1 MLPQPRVLQHHNLRG
16 TSTAIFGRDHIT
28 NNDTEGHCIL
38 VQPCEAAAAGK
49 LACTTAVVP
58 ASRNRRYARKSLDSE
73 MVQLGGWLPQ
83 SKMVISEVL
92 SDWLRQMTLWQT
104 VTILSMPYVPN
115 IHQPTLTYIFHLALP
130 VVSLGERVVSCI
142 NVLQAIILFPCG
154 YAGDPDK
161 LHPQHL
167 KDLLQHAQLVGDEAP
182 ESLLLSAL
190 ADFCDLVLH
199 GETPEEVY
207 KVFLFWC
214 FTGGTEEESQRGRT
228 LRWLAATVAC
238 KQVVDEMAELLAHRQ
253 LAYGVRGGSEAAI
266 SVALQFLNNI
276 DACQAM
282 VKLDFDALNSV
293 RRNCML
299 EAVQSL

>member
-1 MLPQPRVLQHHNLRG
+1 MIPKDIVSLSSLVKQQLQ
-16 TSTAIFGRDHIT
+16 
-28 NNDTEGHCIL
+28 E
-38 VQPCEAAAAGK
+38 E
-49 LACTTAVVP
+49 LACTTAIVP
-58 ASRNRRYARKSLDSE
+58 ASRNRRHARKSLDSE

-92 SDWLRQMTLWQT
+92 SDWLPQMTLWQT

-130 VVSLGERVVSCI
+130 VVSLRERVVSCI

-182 ESLLLSAL
+182 REPVAVCPSRLLRPGA
-190 ADFCDLVLH
+190 AWGDPR
-199 GETPEEVY
+199 GG
-207 KVFLFWC
+207 KVFLFWS
-214 FTGGTEEESQRGRT
+214 FTSGTEEESQRGRT

-238 KQVVDEMAELLAHRQ
+238 KQVVDEMAELFAHRQ

-266 SVALQFLNNI
+266 SVAWQFLNNM

-282 VKLDFDALNSV
+282 VKVDFDALNSV
-293 RRNCML
+293 RRNRML